1 VQQTDTPLAP
11 GHPAILNLGFRP
23 FFAAAAIYSILAVLA
38 WSAMYL
44 AGWHGPFR
52 HMAAATWHA
61 HEMIYG
67 YSMAVI
73 AGFLLT
79 AVRNWTGHQTLH
91 GYPLLLLV
99 LVWLAARILFF
110 TGDMNTLPFQALL
123 DSGFFIGLI
132 ASLLLPITRTRQWK
146 QLGILSMLLLLMV
159 SNLVFH
165 AGLSGAIEDGVRMGL
180 YSGVYLIIALV
191 LVMASRVFP
200 FFIERGV
207 GYPVKIT
214 NRAWLDVS
222 GLFLYLAFWLAEMI
236 QADST
241 AVAVCAFALTIVHV
255 LKMAGWYTRGLWRK
269 PLLWVLYLGYGWIVA
284 GFALKAAVV
293 LGVSPT
299 LSLHAFAYGG
309 IGVLTLGMMSRVSLG
324 HTGRSV
330 AEPPPGLTLMFSV
343 LMIGAVTRVL
353 LPLLD
358 PAHYTLWIG
367 LAQGLWLIAFLLF
380 LYRFL
385 PMLLQPRPDGQ
396 PG

>member
-1 VQQTDTPLAP
+1 MQQTATPT
-11 GHPAILNLGFRP
+11 HPAILNLGFRP
-23 FFAAAAIYSILAVLA
+23 FFAAAAIYSILAMLA

-44 AGWHGPFR
+44 AGWHSPLR
-52 HMAAATWHA
+52 NMAAVTWHA

-79 AVRNWTGHQTLH
+79 AVRNWTGLQTLH

-99 LVWLAARILFF
+99 LVWLAGRILFF
-110 TGDMNTLPFQALL
+110 AGNADTLPLQALL

-132 ASLLLPITRTRQWK
+132 ASLLQPIIRIRQWK
-146 QLGILSMLLLLMV
+146 QLGILFILVLMMA

-165 AGLSGAIEDGVRMGL
+165 AGLSGVIEDGVRMGL

-191 LVMASRVFP
+191 LVMASRVLP

-207 GYPVKIT
+207 SYPVQFT
-214 NRAWLDVS
+214 SRAWLDVT
-222 GLFLYLAFWLAEMI
+222 GLFLFLAFWLAEMI
-236 QADST
+236 RPDSV
-241 AVAVCAFALTIVHV
+241 AVAVFACASAIVHV
-255 LKMAGWYTRGLWRK
+255 MKMAGWHTRGLWQK

-299 LSLHAFAYGG
+299 LSLHAFTVGG
-309 IGVLTLGMMSRVSLG
+309 IGVITLGMMSRVSLG

-330 AEPPPGLTLMFSV
+330 AEPPPVLTLMFAV
-343 LMIGAVTRVL
+343 LMIGAVARVL

-367 LAQGLWLIAFLLF
+367 LAQGLWLLAFMLF
-380 LYRFL
+380 LVRFL